1 MYTLN
6 CKGRLLSME
15 KPLIMGIINVNDDS
29 FYAESRKS
37 NLQSVLSTAES
48 MLEAGAAILDIGG
61 QSTRPG
67 SVTQSA
73 DQEVSRV
80 VPAVQA
86 IIKRFPEA
94 IISVDTYYSQVAL
107 AAVDAGAL
115 MINDISAG
123 LLDKEMLSTV
133 GALKV
138 PFVAMHMR
146 GNPENMQSF
155 CEYKDLMTDITDYF
169 IERLAACR
177 AAGVTD
183 VVIDP
188 GFGFSKT
195 REQNYTLLAG
205 LEQLRILQAPVLA
218 GLSRKSMIYQALEV
232 TAEQALNGSTVLQT
246 YALLHGAHILRV
258 HDVKE
263 AAEAIELLS
272 LLQKV

>member
-15 KPLIMGIINVNDDS
+15 KPLIMGVINVNDDS

-263 AAEAIELLS
+263 AAEAIQLLS